1 MYNRYDGNTGR
12 FVRMPE
18 PEMPERSA
26 LRRPPPPQPRR
37 EELAAHHEEPP
48 RHREDE
54 HRRHEERSQ
63 RRNESG
69 PPPARRD
76 GPYAPRR
83 RAPEPA
89 REPGGL
95 LPRGITDAL
104 SGLLRGGLE
113 TEDLLL
119 MLILYL
125 MYRESGDKELL
136 IVLGA
141 MLLL

>member
-18 PEMPERSA
+18 PDMPERSA

-37 EELAAHHEEPP
+37 EEPAAHHEEPP

-54 HRRHEERSQ
+54 HRRHEERSP

-76 GPYAPRR
+76 GPYAQRR
-83 RAPEPA
+83 SFGDL
-89 REPGGL
+89 GGL
-95 LPRGITDAL
+95 LSGVTDAIG
-104 SGLLRGGLE
+104 GLFRGGLE

>member
-37 EELAAHHEEPP
+37 EEPAAHHEEPP

-54 HRRHEERSQ
+54 HRRHEERSP

-76 GPYAPRR
+76 GPYAQRR
-83 RAPEPA
+83 SSGA
-89 REPGGL
+89 RGGL
-95 LPRGITDAL
+95 L
-104 SGLLRGGLE
+104 SGVPAAIGGLFRGGLE

>member
-37 EELAAHHEEPP
+37 EEPAAHHEESP

-54 HRRHEERSQ
+54 HRRHEERSP

-76 GPYAPRR
+76 GPYAQRR
-83 RAPEPA
+83 SSGDL
-89 REPGGL
+89 GGL
-95 LPRGITDAL
+95 LSGVTDAIG
-104 SGLLRGGLE
+104 GLFRGGLE

>member
-18 PEMPERSA
+18 PEMQERSA
-26 LRRPPPPQPRR
+26 LRRPPPSQPRR
-37 EELAAHHEEPP
+37 EEPPHREEHPQHHEE
-48 RHREDE
+48 HR
-54 HRRHEERSQ
+54 Q

-76 GPYAPRR
+76 GPCAQRR
-83 RAPEPA
+83 SSGDL
-89 REPGGL
+89 GGL
-95 LPRGITDAL
+95 LSGVTDAL
-104 SGLLRGGLE
+104 GGIFRGGLE

>member
-18 PEMPERSA
+18 PEVPERSA
-26 LRRPPPPQPRR
+26 LRRPPPPHPRREAPPRR
-37 EELAAHHEEPP
+37 EEHPP
-48 RHREDE
+48 
-54 HRRHEERSQ
+54 

-83 RAPEPA
+83 GPGGQDAL
-89 REPGGL
+89 GGL
-95 LPRGITDAL
+95 LQGVTDAL
-104 SGLLRGGLE
+104 GGIFRGGLE

>member
-18 PEMPERSA
+18 PEVPERSA
-26 LRRPPPPQPRR
+26 LRRPPPPQPHREAPPRR
-37 EELAAHHEEPP
+37 EEHPP
-48 RHREDE
+48 
-54 HRRHEERSQ
+54 

-83 RAPEPA
+83 GPGGQDAL
-89 REPGGL
+89 GGL
-95 LPRGITDAL
+95 LQGVTDAL
-104 SGLLRGGLE
+104 GGIFRGGLE

>member
-37 EELAAHHEEPP
+37 EEPAAHHEEPP

-54 HRRHEERSQ
+54 HRRHEERSP

-76 GPYAPRR
+76 GPYAQRR
-83 RAPEPA
+83 SSGDL
-89 REPGGL
+89 GGL
-95 LPRGITDAL
+95 LSGVTDAI
-104 SGLLRGGLE
+104 GGRFRGGLE

>member
-37 EELAAHHEEPP
+37 EEPAAHHEEPP

-54 HRRHEERSQ
+54 HRRHEERSP

-76 GPYAPRR
+76 GPYAQRR
-83 RAPEPA
+83 GSCDL
-89 REPGGL
+89 GGL
-95 LPRGITDAL
+95 LSGVSDAIG
-104 SGLLRGGLE
+104 GLFRGGLE